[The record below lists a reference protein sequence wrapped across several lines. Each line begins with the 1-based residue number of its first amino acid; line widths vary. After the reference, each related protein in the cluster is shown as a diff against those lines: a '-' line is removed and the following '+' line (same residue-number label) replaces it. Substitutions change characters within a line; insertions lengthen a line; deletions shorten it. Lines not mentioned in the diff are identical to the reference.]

1 MTLDFDSGV
10 GVHRSLRDCVAA
22 GIYRRGLKVV
32 AADLDVSPGNLSS
45 ALSDDPHR
53 KFSVDELEKYIE
65 QYRDYAPIYY
75 LAKRF
80 LSDQASARD
89 AALAQVN
96 EQLQSVLSMMA
107 AAGLPTTTPPGR
119 GRR

>member
-65 QYRDYAPIYY
+65 QYRDYSPIFY

-107 AAGLPTTTPPGR
+107 AAGLATTPQSSR
-119 GRR
+119 GRK